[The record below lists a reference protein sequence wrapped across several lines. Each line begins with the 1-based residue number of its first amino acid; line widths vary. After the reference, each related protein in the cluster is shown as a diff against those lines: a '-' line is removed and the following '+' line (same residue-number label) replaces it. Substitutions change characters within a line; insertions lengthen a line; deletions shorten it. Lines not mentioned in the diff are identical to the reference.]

1 MKKFL
6 AVMIFLLMI
15 AAQASAMDLRLNRGV
30 DWHVGLG
37 GAQKLQIKGYS
48 RLDGDFTKGVAVFG
62 DKLYLYFDAT
72 LFEEIRTKRKT
83 FEQIEPLVS
92 RFGGSNFEKCVP
104 VFVFEGSTDIFPI
117 SNDDGRDFYLLAT
130 ETGGGGSI
138 KVIGERGSSWVKFFD
153 TQDVYRTRQMAHD
166 YYIKDFFATG
176 DKIIISYEQWET
188 KKICR
193 LVYTWDE
200 TTQWF
205 NLEVIH
211 H

>member
-1 MKKFL
+1 MKKFF
-6 AVMIFLLMI
+6 AVMICLLMI
-15 AAQASAMDLRLNRGV
+15 AAQASAMDLSINRGV
-30 DWHVGLG
+30 NWHVGVG
-37 GAQKLQIKGYS
+37 GAQKLRIEGYS

-62 DKLYLYFDAT
+62 NNLYLHFDAT
-72 LFEEIRTKRKT
+72 LFEEIRTNGKT

-92 RFGGSNFEKCVP
+92 RFGGSDFERCVP
-104 VFVFEGSTDIFPI
+104 VFVFEGGTNIFPI
-117 SNDDGRDFYLLAT
+117 SNNDGHDFYLLAT

-138 KVIGERGSSWVKFFD
+138 KVIGKCANSWFKFFD
-153 TQDVYRTRQMAHD
+153 TQDVYRTRQIARD

-200 TTQWF
+200 ATQCF

-211 H
+211 Q